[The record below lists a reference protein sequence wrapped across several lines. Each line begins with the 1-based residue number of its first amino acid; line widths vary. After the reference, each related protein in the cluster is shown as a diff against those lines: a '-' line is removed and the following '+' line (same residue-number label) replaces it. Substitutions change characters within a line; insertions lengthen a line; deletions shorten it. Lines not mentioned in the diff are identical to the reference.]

1 MRIMKISDQCYD
13 WSEQRHPNRFHAGL
27 APEKEA
33 TAQPTTS
40 PGGGALRFA
49 HRAVQAVRKAGM
61 QMCPGA
67 GTWSKVLPF
76 DQPVR
81 NETPDGLRARRIST
95 ASTRLCGELPSCARH
110 SQAGLRNQSRTV
122 ATASAIVETDH
133 ECDGHHP
140 ADGIRSRGHGWGSR
154 RQHAPG
160 LFSASATTRA
170 ERTGRA

>member
-13 WSEQRHPNRFHAGL
+13 WSDTQYPNRFHTGL

-33 TAQPTTS
+33 TAQRATS
-40 PGGGALRFA
+40 PGGAALRFA
-49 HRAVQAVRKAGM
+49 HRALQAVRKAGV
-61 QMCPGA
+61 QMCTGA

-76 DQPVR
+76 HQPVR
-81 NETPDGLRARRIST
+81 NETSDGLRARRIST
-95 ASTRLCGELPSCARH
+95 ASTRISGELPSCARN

-122 ATASAIVETDH
+122 ATASATVEIHH
-133 ECDGHHP
+133 ECDAHHP
-140 ADGIRSRGHGWGSR
+140 ANGFRPRGHGCGSR
-154 RQHAPG
+154 REHAPG